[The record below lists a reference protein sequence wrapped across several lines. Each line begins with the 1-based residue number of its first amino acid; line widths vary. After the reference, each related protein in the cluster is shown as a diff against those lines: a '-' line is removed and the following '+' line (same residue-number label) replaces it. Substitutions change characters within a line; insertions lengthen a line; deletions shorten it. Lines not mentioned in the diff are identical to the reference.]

1 MTLYTYGG
9 TPSDVLTT
17 AGGEALPDCPV
28 TLRVAGGG
36 GEVTGGVFEADG
48 TTPIDVL
55 LSNGAGTASPGA
67 LRTFLVADVP
77 AIEYEYPDAAGRV
90 VRRYR
95 AARERV
101 AGERV
106 AGGGAARDRVAAGHG
121 TEQAGVG
128 PLTTPVDL
136 SGQRVFNPMLF
147 GALGDGVADD
157 TAAVQAALD
166 AAYEAGGG
174 IVLFPPGGTYN
185 VFTFVVCRANTTVVA
200 HGATIRS
207 IHATTGCFRNFY
219 GDDSFPAYAG
229 HSHIRV
235 YGGTWDGNA
244 YRAADGSGV
253 VTGTTNIM
261 TFIHC
266 SDILVKDAVFRDC
279 SGAHG
284 IEVNAVSGCRIV
296 DCRFEGFVD
305 NTPDGSRRTSEA
317 VQLDIAKSGSSAI
330 GEFDGTACRDIQ
342 ITGCWFGPSARLG
355 DWGRAVGTHAAVAGS
370 YFDRITVRDCEITG
384 AYDTGILALYW
395 RDSVISGNRIS
406 GTGGAGIR
414 AATAAA
420 PPQRCGALTISDN
433 IVEGPGTDA
442 GIRVAG
448 LANALWSDV
457 IVRGNTVRGGGG
469 YGVRTDYATGTV
481 IEGNRTT
488 GTGGGGILAQR
499 SDRVT
504 VTGNSVTAAGS
515 NGINIAGCAGAVVA
529 NNLVDGTAANHGIMV
544 GAATAPGGN
553 ATVSGNTI
561 RAASSAGI
569 RLTSPGCL
577 VTANQVRRDGGTT
590 VNGVSA
596 AASATGCVIAGN
608 DLTGNGWTAAAALAV
623 TDAAP
628 ALDWSGSTVSPGHNL
643 V

>member
-1 MTLYTYGG
+1 MALYTYGG

-17 AGGEALPDCPV
+17 TGGETLPDCPV

-48 TTPIDVL
+48 TTPIRVL
-55 LSNGAGTASPGA
+55 LSNGAGSSAPGA
-67 LRTFLVADVP
+67 LRTFLVEDVP
-77 AIEYEYPDAAGRV
+77 AIEYEYPDAAGRI

-95 AARERV
+95 AARETPGP
-101 AGERV
+101 AA
-106 AGGGAARDRVAAGHG
+106 AGGAGPAAGR
-121 TEQAGVG
+121 TEAGPEGVL
-128 PLTTPVDL
+128 PALTEPVDL
-136 SGQRVFNPMLF
+136 SGQGVFDPTLF

-157 TAAVQAALD
+157 TAAVQAAFD
-166 AAYEAGGG
+166 AAYAAGGG
-174 IVLFPPGGTYN
+174 IVFFPPGRTYN

-219 GDDSFPAYAG
+219 GDDAFPAYAG

-253 VTGTTNIM
+253 VTATTNIM

-284 IEVNAVSGCRIV
+284 IEVNAVDGCRIV
-296 DCRFEGFVD
+296 DCRFEGFTD
-305 NTPDGSRRTSEA
+305 NTADQSRVTSEA
-317 VQLDIAKSGSSAI
+317 VQIDIARTGSSAI
-330 GEFDGTACRDIQ
+330 GDFDGTACRDIQ

-355 DWGRAVGTHAAVAGS
+355 DWGRAVGTHASVAGS

-406 GTGGAGIR
+406 GTGAAGIH
-414 AATAAA
+414 AATASST
-420 PPQRCGALTISDN
+420 PQGCRCLTVTDN
-433 IVEGPGTDA
+433 IIDGSGSDA
-442 GIRVAG
+442 GIRIAG

-457 IVRGNTVRGGGG
+457 VIRGNTVRGGTG
-469 YGVRTDYATGTV
+469 YGVRTDYASGTV
-481 IEGNRTT
+481 VEGNRTT

-499 SDRVT
+499 SDRVS

-515 NGINIAGCAGAVVA
+515 NGINIAGCSGALVA
-529 NNLVDGTAANHGIMV
+529 SNLIDGTAANHGIMIGV
-544 GAATAPGGN
+544 ASAPGGN

-561 RAASSAGI
+561 RAAASAGI
-569 RLTSPGCL
+569 RVTSPGCL
-577 VTANQVRRDGGTT
+577 VTGNQIRKDGGTT
-590 VNGVSA
+590 VTGVSTA
-596 AASATGCVIAGN
+596 VTATGCVIAGN
-608 DLTGNGWTAAAALAV
+608 DLTGNGWTAATALLLAGP
-623 TDAAP
+623 A

-643 V
+643 C